1 MFLIFLYAIIRD
13 ALQLLH
19 LSLLSNSFIFF
30 KHFATVLLHSHVA
43 SFHSLQPLV
52 LRLCHISTCFADMYI
67 PSIRRILEIPPLEI
81 FPFSLL
87 TEAFHVTS
95 PLMRSLYQFNY
106 VTIVN
111 SIEEVF
117 EFRRLLSLVE
127 SYDPI
132 TFCKKFLLVLKILN
146 ILRLVRF
153 FTKGE
158 DLLFVPVH
166 GVPCDR
172 ASLVIRF
179 TGSLP

>member
-1 MFLIFLYAIIRD
+1 MPFSCFVLLYFLTRLYSLNILPLFYYILA
-13 ALQLLH
+13 
-19 LSLLSNSFIFF
+19 SLLS
-30 KHFATVLLHSHVA
+30 TRYSHW
-43 SFHSLQPLV
+43 V

-67 PSIRRILEIPPLEI
+67 PSIRRILEIPPLGI
-81 FPFSLL
+81 FPFSLV
-87 TEAFHVTS
+87 TEAFAVTS

-132 TFCKKFLLVLKILN
+132 TICKKFLLVLKILN

-153 FTKGE
+153 LRKKTSCSFRCMVFLAIAHRSLS
-158 DLLFVPVH
+158 DSPVLFH
-166 GVPCDR
+166 R
-172 ASLVIRF
+172 ISN
-179 TGSLP
+179 